1 VIKRILLFV
10 LLILVIGGISSTA
23 FSSRAEAPVF
33 NLNQTEESSINQGLE
48 IDSYDST
55 PASKSHLNHV
65 NESLDQKVLRL
76 ERQIANLTEMN
87 YASKLERMQQEMQQL
102 HGQLEVQNHDLSQ
115 LKEQLKSFYQDLD
128 QQINKLTPEGSKK
141 KSASTPNKIS
151 VAESS
156 DAFVDNNN
164 GKTKELQTYEAAFN
178 LLNKKEY
185 DNAIS
190 GFQAFVKKFPESMY
204 TANAHYWLGEIYYLK
219 GKSESAN
226 REFQVIIT
234 DYPDNAKVADAILK
248 VGLIAMD
255 AGNNAKAKQN
265 FIKVQKQFPGTTA
278 AKIASLRLKE
288 IKQKY

>member
-1 VIKRILLFV
+1 VIKKILFV
-10 LLILVIGGISSTA
+10 VLVILVIGGISSAA
-23 FSSRAEAPVF
+23 FSSGAQAPVF
-33 NLNQTEESSINQGLE
+33 NLNQAEESSFNQGLE
-48 IDSYDST
+48 IDSYVPA
-55 PASKSHLNHV
+55 PASKSRPNSV

-76 ERQIANLTEMN
+76 ERQIANLIEMN

-128 QQINKLTPEGSKK
+128 QQINKLTPEGGKK
-141 KSASTPNKIS
+141 KSVSTLDKTS
-151 VAESS
+151 VAELS
-156 DAFVDNNN
+156 DTLVDSNN

-185 DNAIS
+185 DKAIS
-190 GFQAFVKKFPESMY
+190 RFQAFIKNFPESLY

-234 DYPDNAKVADAILK
+234 DYPDNTKVADAMLK

-265 FIKVQKQFPGTTA
+265 FIKVQKQFPDTTA